1 MKRAVLVILCVGLIV
16 SLAACTG
23 NDDVILGDLNL
34 GVLEYEGIGIMG
46 VTYDFYDNGYALI
59 ESILHE
65 YAQLEENVSYN
76 GTNYIVVGFV
86 QPSSLLSSTGVFGVR
101 ETKSPENLVLPDT
114 IQHISNHAL
123 AYCTANTIT
132 LPSNLKT
139 IDNGVFSGAS
149 NIETISIPET
159 VTSIFAHYLFQ
170 NCVNLKSVN
179 FPSNC
184 DILFLDNTFEGCTS
198 LETVT
203 IPACVDYI
211 GSLCFYQC
219 YSLTNVTIENGVER
233 IKENAFM
240 SCPKL
245 TKLVVPES
253 ITLIEDGAFCDCTG
267 LTDITLPDN
276 LTDISAK
283 LFTNKYYQPAD
294 VSGMTIRVR
303 ADMVSYVQ
311 KIYPT
316 ANVVPK

>member
-1 MKRAVLVILCVGLIV
+1 MKRAVLLMLCVWLIV

-23 NDDVILGDLNL
+23 NDEVTLGDLNL
-34 GVLEYEGIGIMG
+34 GVLEHEGIDIMG

-65 YAQLEENVSYN
+65 HAQLEDNVSYN
-76 GTNYIVVGFV
+76 GANYIVVGFV
-86 QPSSLLSSTGVFGVR
+86 QPSSLLSEAGVFGYR
-101 ETKSPENLVLPDT
+101 DTKSPENLVLPDT
-114 IQHISNHAL
+114 IQQIPSHAL

-132 LPSNLKT
+132 LPSNLKM
-139 IDNGVFSGAS
+139 IGNGVFSGAS
-149 NIETISIPET
+149 NIETISIPKT

-170 NCVNLKSVN
+170 NCVNLKTVD

-211 GSLCFYQC
+211 GNLCFYKC
-219 YSLTNVTIENGVER
+219 SSLTNVTIENGVER
-233 IKENAFM
+233 IKENAFV

-245 TKLVVPES
+245 TKLVIPES
-253 ITLIEDGAFCDCTG
+253 VTLIEDGAFCDCTG

-294 VSGMTIRVR
+294 VCGMTIRVR